1 MYEII
6 QQVSRVILLFHKVLD
21 FTDFDTIYPI
31 LSFSEIVI
39 TIHEYFLSIK
49 SKEEKVNSINNYFM
63 KCCFLFN
70 D

>member
-6 QQVSRVILLFHKVLD
+6 QQVSSVIILLFRKVLD
-21 FTDFDTIYPI
+21 FTDFDTIYSI

-49 SKEEKVNSINNYFM
+49 SKEEKG
-63 KCCFLFN
+63 
-70 D
+70 